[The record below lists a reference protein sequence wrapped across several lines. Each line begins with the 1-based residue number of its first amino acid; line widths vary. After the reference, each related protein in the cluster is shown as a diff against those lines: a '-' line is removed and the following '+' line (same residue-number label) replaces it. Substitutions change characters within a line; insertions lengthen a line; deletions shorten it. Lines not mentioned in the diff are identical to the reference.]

1 MANDTTRHEH
11 QTGGP
16 KMEET
21 REEQGKKY
29 AKLIAKVWS
38 DEAFKE
44 RLLTDS
50 RAVLEAEGIIV
61 PPGVE
66 VKVLEQTETQLFVVI
81 PPKPPIEQYAVMTE
95 RISAIAAASMSSCCV

>member
-1 MANDTTRHEH
+1 
-11 QTGGP
+11 
-16 KMEET
+16 MEET

-50 RAVLEAEGIIV
+50 RAVLEAEGISV
-61 PPGVE
+61 PPGVD
-66 VKVLEQTETQLFVVI
+66 VKVMEQTETQLFVVI